1 VSIGV
6 AILPEDGATVEAL
19 IEASDAALYDAKTNG
34 RGRIAAAHPSP
45 KQNIDQTPVSI
56 PTARRP

>member
-1 VSIGV
+1 V
-6 AILPEDGATVEAL
+6 DAL